1 MKIRCVAI
9 QHVLNKYGKFVW
21 NVEFAARNENQLFPM
36 GQIQLTYDQM
46 TNFVVGEWYYLSL
59 TEVVDWEKAVG

>member
-1 MKIRCVAI
+1 MKVRCVAI

-21 NVEFAARNENQLFPM
+21 NVEFAARNDDQFPM
-36 GQIQLTYDQM
+36 GQIQLSYDQM

-59 TEVVDWEKAVG
+59 TEAVDWEKAVA